1 MGESQGGAEHDTDRK
16 DDDSAQT
23 EYRIWKAGCRRRMSL
38 YPRHKGTWEANGGQ
52 VRQKEYGVAS
62 RQ

>member
-1 MGESQGGAEHDTDRK
+1 MGVSQEDAEHDADRK

-38 YPRHKGTWEANGGQ
+38 YPRHKGTWG
-52 VRQKEYGVAS
+52 RLMVA
-62 RQ
+62 R